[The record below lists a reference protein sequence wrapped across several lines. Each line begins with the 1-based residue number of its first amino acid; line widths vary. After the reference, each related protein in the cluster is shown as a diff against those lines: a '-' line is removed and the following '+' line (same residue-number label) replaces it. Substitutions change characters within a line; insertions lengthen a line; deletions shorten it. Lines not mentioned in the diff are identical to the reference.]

1 MFASPSTLAFNLPSR
16 KDDLLSIC
24 YILIFMLNGCE
35 LPFVESWLEECQKEL
50 RSNIEVTHDFK
61 VKYSLTAMMEELG
74 VGDESK
80 KMLK

>member
-35 LPFVESWLEECQKEL
+35 LPFVESWLQESQKEQ
-50 RSNIEVTHDFK
+50 RSNLEVTHDFK
-61 VKYSLTAMMEELG
+61 VKYSITTMIQEL
-74 VGDESK
+74 
-80 KMLK
+80 